1 LQDAVANNKRLDET
15 NHQLQAQNASLSQM
29 VQSLRAN
36 AVVHGASVVSA
47 AAGAATPT
55 STAQSRLA
63 ATGAMAAA
71 GAAPAPGMEGPTPM
85 RRRMASVNAQ
95 LERRVQELL
104 QQKQALAAQ
113 VEQLQQ
119 QLGQQPTASAAST
132 GLTKQQQAAWDELQ
146 AQVKHLINC
155 NDELVQ
161 QLEELDWAHE
171 QLQAEKLDL
180 EGRLSDLEQD
190 REQLSI
196 RVQQL
201 QQQAGSAST
210 TSAAADSPGS
220 QAQQV
225 QKLQADKDRLAQ
237 DCRQLQ
243 DRLAQA
249 LGQLQALKEQQDANQ
264 NNTALF
270 ERCKD
275 LKAQVQHLQQQ
286 LQQREVQ
293 AVRSS
298 IDGMRSPVAADQQQE
313 LQFLRTELRE
323 LQEENAQQEAAHRAH
338 EQQLQDR
345 CERMAADLGAAQQ
358 RLSALQVQVNEAA
371 SSKAQLAA
379 DCSSLQQAVADSE
392 ASRQS
397 AQEAIVSLTDRN
409 KSLVDQLVQMQLA
422 TPAHKS
428 VNCTAAA
435 TTADKGAQ
443 TATDS
448 TAAAPAEAQR
458 LTKRRWA
465 LDVGVQVQMGGTD
478 AEQATAVQQLLLLQ
492 AQAQLHE
499 MEEQNRQAAQRH
511 VDSKQ
516 RIAQLQ
522 SSLTQQ
528 EAALQAAEQKLREA
542 QQSHGRESA
551 SLQRENDQLV
561 RQLADTRVKL
571 QVLQTANA
579 HLDSRVQQ
587 QQKDL
592 QQHAAAANEAQLK
605 VQQLAHQQNLDKLQV
620 ATVTA
625 ELTAC
630 RDHAQQLMVAQE
642 KEARAVAALQQK
654 LQQAQQDGQKA
665 SSAAMATGQAACAA
679 LEGRLR
685 REVQASKEQVE
696 QLMRDKNALMLDLQQ
711 TKVRH
716 AHDVVFALGVD
727 RAHSALSFPRCAAA
741 GCVCRQ
747 GCGAVHATPSGSCK
761 LPLCA
766 CSLLLVMLQA
776 TVDCLE
782 DSVRRLGQHNAH
794 LVQQIKDSLAAAD
807 SNTTGATAVLAA
819 AAGAAASMLTPTS
832 APTLTAGAGSMF
844 IGASS
849 SSMAGAGKQQGAQAG
864 GGPVS
869 PRTLHSIIAAAT
881 RVNEKNKKLKR
892 QLMAMQAPPA

>member
-1 LQDAVANNKRLDET
+1 
-15 NHQLQAQNASLSQM
+15 
-29 VQSLRAN
+29 
-36 AVVHGASVVSA
+36 
-47 AAGAATPT
+47 
-55 STAQSRLA
+55 
-63 ATGAMAAA
+63 
-71 GAAPAPGMEGPTPM
+71 
-85 RRRMASVNAQ
+85 MASVNAQ
-95 LERRVQELL
+95 LERRVQDLL

-119 QLGQQPTASAAST
+119 QLGQQPAAAAAAST

-146 AQVKHLINC
+146 AQVEHLTNC

-190 REQLSI
+190 REQLLSQ
-196 RVQQL
+196 VQQL
-201 QQQAGSAST
+201 QQQAESAST
-210 TSAAADSPGS
+210 TAAAADSAG
-220 QAQQV
+220 AQV
-225 QKLQADKDRLAQ
+225 QKLQADKDRLSQ
-237 DCRQLQ
+237 DCGQLQ
-243 DRLAQA
+243 DRLAQT
-249 LGQLQALKEQQDANQ
+249 LEQLQQLKEQQDANQ

-286 LQQREVQ
+286 LLLQREAH

-298 IDGMRSPVAADQQQE
+298 VDSMRSPVAADQQQE
-313 LQFLRTELRE
+313 LQFLRRELRE
-323 LQEENAQQEAAHRAH
+323 LQEESAQQEAAHRVQ

-345 CERMAADLGAAQQ
+345 CAQMAADLGAAQQ
-358 RLSALQVQVNEAA
+358 RLSALQVQLDEAA
-371 SSKAQLAA
+371 SSKAKLVV
-379 DCSSLQQAVADSE
+379 DCSSLQQAVVDAE

-397 AQEAIVSLTDRN
+397 AQEAMVSLKDRN

-428 VNCTAAA
+428 VNRTTAAA
-435 TTADKGAQ
+435 TAEKDAQ

-458 LTKRRWA
+458 LPKRRWA
-465 LDVGVQVQMGGTD
+465 LDVGVQVEMGGTD

-516 RIAQLQ
+516 RIVQLQ

-542 QQSHGRESA
+542 QQTHGRESA

-561 RQLADTRVKL
+561 RQLADTRVQL

-592 QQHAAAANEAQLK
+592 QQHAAAAKEAQLK

-620 ATVTA
+620 AAATA

-654 LQQAQQDGQKA
+654 LQQAQQEGQKA
-665 SSAAMATGQAACAA
+665 SAAAMATGQAACAA
-679 LEGRLR
+679 LEGRLG
-685 REVQASKEQVE
+685 REVQASKAQVE
-696 QLMRDKNALMLDLQQ
+696 QLMRDKDTLMLELQQ

-716 AHDVVFALGVD
+716 TYGVVIATGVESAHT
-727 RAHSALSFPRCAAA
+727 ALS
-741 GCVCRQ
+741 
-747 GCGAVHATPSGSCK
+747 
-761 LPLCA
+761 LP
-766 CSLLLVMLQA
+766 
-776 TVDCLE
+776 
-782 DSVRRLGQHNAH
+782 
-794 LVQQIKDSLAAAD
+794 
-807 SNTTGATAVLAA
+807 
-819 AAGAAASMLTPTS
+819 
-832 APTLTAGAGSMF
+832 
-844 IGASS
+844 
-849 SSMAGAGKQQGAQAG
+849 
-864 GGPVS
+864 
-869 PRTLHSIIAAAT
+869 
-881 RVNEKNKKLKR
+881 
-892 QLMAMQAPPA
+892 